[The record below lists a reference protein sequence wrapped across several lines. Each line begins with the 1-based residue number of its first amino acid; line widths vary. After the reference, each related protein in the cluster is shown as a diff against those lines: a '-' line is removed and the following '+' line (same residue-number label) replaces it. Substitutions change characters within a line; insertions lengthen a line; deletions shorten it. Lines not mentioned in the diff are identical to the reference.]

1 MADTITKLAEVAESA
16 ANKSTYVGGT
26 LATIGGLTA
35 NEIAAFGG
43 LALAVVG
50 FLLNWWYKHQHLKL
64 ARKRAAY
71 GLPPLDDA
79 EEA

>member
-1 MADTITKLAEVAESA
+1 MADAITKLAEVAESF

-26 LATIGGLTA
+26 VAGIGGLTA

-50 FLLNWWYKHQHLKL
+50 FLLNWWYKHQHLEL
-64 ARKRAAY
+64 ARKRAAH